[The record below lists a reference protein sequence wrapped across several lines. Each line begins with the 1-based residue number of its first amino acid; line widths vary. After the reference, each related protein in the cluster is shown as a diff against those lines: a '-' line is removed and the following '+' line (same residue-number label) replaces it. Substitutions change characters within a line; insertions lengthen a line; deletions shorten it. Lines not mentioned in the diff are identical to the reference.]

1 MMLEE
6 ITFFA
11 GDYPGPSFTMK
22 VWIGSNA
29 TEVSSEPVASFVQ
42 NDWNT
47 VALSTPV
54 MIDASQDLWFGYETT
69 HAAGEYP
76 AGCDAGPAIQTYGDM
91 ILNGGAWSSLYVLTG
106 GAIDANWNIVGSASF
121 ADGSK
126 STTNSV
132 VMSKPIAPVKSNG
145 SLSALGFGSGKKYIP
160 SSAKGVDGYN
170 VYRDGSKINSAM
182 VLETTYTDVVGV
194 SGIYVYN
201 VTAIWDGGT
210 ESGYSDPWTVEV
222 ITGVDEQVQS
232 ATQVFPNPAKELV
245 NIASEF
251 TINSVIVYNFSGQ
264 VVANEKVNGN
274 EYQVNVNQYQP
285 GIYVFQISTAKGIA
299 NYRIVVE

>member
-1 MMLEE
+1 
-6 ITFFA
+6 
-11 GDYPGPSFTMK
+11 
-22 VWIGSNA
+22 
-29 TEVSSEPVASFVQ
+29 
-42 NDWNT
+42 
-47 VALSTPV
+47 
-54 MIDASQDLWFGYETT
+54 
-69 HAAGEYP
+69 
-76 AGCDAGPAIQTYGDM
+76 
-91 ILNGGAWSSLYVLTG
+91 
-106 GAIDANWNIVGSASF
+106 
-121 ADGSK
+121 
-126 STTNSV
+126 
-132 VMSKPIAPVKSNG
+132 
-145 SLSALGFGSGKKYIP
+145 
-160 SSAKGVDGYN
+160 
-170 VYRDGSKINSAM
+170 M